1 MLETGRL
8 IETRGR
14 HAVTKPEL
22 SDDIKTRA
30 AWLYYMEDLTQDQ
43 IAAELG
49 LTRVRVLKL
58 LLAARQSGM
67 VQIRVTS
74 QLSHSVELERGIE
87 KKWGVER
94 VIVIPKPMDETKTSA
109 LIGSML
115 GAYIADQIADNM
127 TIGLGWG
134 ETLSACLPA
143 LGAPSVKGVKII
155 SLLGGLSKVS
165 AYNPSEFAWRFADK
179 IGAEC
184 YLMAAPIFA
193 PTKAIRD
200 GLMNH
205 PGIQEVCQRAEHLDL
220 AIISV
225 GHLGPGSTLAS
236 FEIMDRASLDAIQQ
250 AGAVGD
256 LFCRFIDADGEPID
270 HPINERV
277 IAVDNALVRKA
288 RRTVL
293 ASGGPQ
299 KALGVAATLKALAP
313 KVLITDETVAEYL
326 MAQG

>member
-1 MLETGRL
+1 M
-8 IETRGR
+8 
-14 HAVTKPEL
+14 TKPEL
-22 SDDIKTRA
+22 ADDIKTRA

-74 QLSHSVELERGIE
+74 QLSHCIELERGIE

-94 VIVIPKPMDETKTSA
+94 AIVIPKPMDETKTSA

-115 GAYIADQIADNM
+115 GAYIADQLADNM

-143 LGAPSVKGVKII
+143 LGAPSVKGVKIV

-200 GLMNH
+200 GLMDH

-225 GHLGPGSTLAS
+225 GHLGPASTLSA
-236 FEIMDRASLDAIQQ
+236 FDILDRAALDEVQQ

-293 ASGGPQ
+293 ASGGRQ